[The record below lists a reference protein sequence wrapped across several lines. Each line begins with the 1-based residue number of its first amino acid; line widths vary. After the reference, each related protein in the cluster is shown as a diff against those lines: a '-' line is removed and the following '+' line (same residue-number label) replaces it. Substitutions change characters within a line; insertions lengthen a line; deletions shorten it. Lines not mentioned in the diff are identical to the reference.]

1 MSNDFLSK
9 INNLSDKEKN
19 ITFQILKDLA
29 KNGKSAALENIKY
42 ADYAEIPVDIE
53 TFLKDPR
60 YLGKALVDEEG
71 RFTVFPYWVDMLKK
85 LFPTN
90 LDTTY
95 NNLILSGAIGL
106 GKSFIAVICML
117 YMLYRTMCL
126 KNPYTHY
133 GLQEI
138 DHITFSLMNIT
149 MEAAKGV
156 AWAKLQEI
164 VQKSPW
170 FLERGTLSK
179 SLQPQWQPNGGIE
192 LVCGSQPRHVI
203 GRCVFC
209 SFEDEISFQLNQD
222 IDKQKKKAM
231 TLISSIDAR
240 MQSRFM
246 KGEKLPTLHIL
257 ASSKRTDQSFLE
269 SYIDLK
275 RRNDSKST
283 LIIDEPQWV
292 IRTDKDSPKKFP
304 VAVGNKFLEN
314 EVLPI
319 DSDETLLQE
328 YRDKGYSIL
337 MVPIGYYEK
346 FIDDIDIALT
356 DIAGIS
362 TSNTTRYIS
371 GARWSTCRDN
381 SLKNPFTKE
390 IITVGNALDDQA
402 QYSDFFDLSL
412 IPRDMISK
420 PLYIHLDMSMTG
432 DKTGIAG
439 VWIKGKKIGKDQE
452 LQSKDLVFQI
462 AFSVSIKAPKGHQI
476 SFEKNRNFIR
486 WLKQQG
492 FNIKEITSDT
502 FQSADLQQQ
511 LSAEGFNCKILS
523 VDRVQDKVCLPYQ
536 YFKSS
541 IYENRIV
548 TYQTNLLTEEIVG
561 LVRYE
566 NGKVDHDPSGI
577 NCFTGDTKI
586 SLVDGREI
594 RIDDLIEEVK
604 SGKINFVYSF
614 NHEKNKIE
622 PKQVIDGWCSGIS
635 NKIVEIILDNGEK
648 IRCTP
653 NHKFMLRDGYYCEA
667 KDLICG
673 DSLMPLYRKYP
684 DKGLSNYRM
693 YYDPME
699 DKWHYEHRQF
709 VEEVLDEKYLVHH
722 KDCNPKNN
730 NPTNLIWCS
739 ADAHQKIHGELQTG
753 AQSIEANQKRADS
766 TRKWWAENKD
776 TDIGLQR
783 VARYYN
789 GKSLDEIRK
798 IRLEKQKNK
807 KERIVAINNLFNI
820 DFESLSKEEKQT
832 YNQKYNN
839 YLRGYDVFTDKEK
852 LTNEKRKRAEEYFN
866 CDYSTLSENE
876 RRALSIKYARIEDP
890 TYQEKVSL
898 AVSNNHKEGKY
909 KKAYEALQKCN
920 EESHKRK
927 LEKYY
932 ASDRYK
938 EILEINALYGIDYE
952 SLPHNKKISYIHR
965 YHNSKKKDLKNHK
978 IISITIYDSS
988 EPVYDITVS
997 DNHNFALSAG
1007 VFVHNSKDQ
1016 VDAVCGATYNASL
1029 HAEEYAFDYGET
1041 LETFIDS
1048 NQGIDGSLKKQISA
1062 DFEEELKSAFSK
1074 PVIDDSDRFMDF
1086 GFGKA
1091 QVYGQQYLSEGILVW

>member
-1 MSNDFLSK
+1 MK
-9 INNLSDKEKN
+9 I
-19 ITFQILKDLA
+19 
-29 KNGKSAALENIKY
+29 KSIKKIVLESPKQY
-42 ADYAEIPVDIE
+42 YDIINAY
-53 TFLKDPR
+53 P
-60 YLGKALVDEEG
+60 
-71 RFTVFPYWVDMLKK
+71 
-85 LFPTN
+85 
-90 LDTTY
+90 Y
-95 NNLILSGAIGL
+95 NNFLIQT
-106 GKSFIAVICML
+106 KSS
-117 YMLYRTMCL
+117 
-126 KNPYTHY
+126 
-133 GLQEI
+133 Q
-138 DHITFSLMNIT
+138 
-149 MEAAKGV
+149 
-156 AWAKLQEI
+156 I
-164 VQKSPW
+164 VSH
-170 FLERGTLSK
+170 
-179 SLQPQWQPNGGIE
+179 N
-192 LVCGSQPRHVI
+192 
-203 GRCVFC
+203 C

-314 EVLPI
+314 EVLPV

-439 VWIKGKKIGKDQE
+439 VWIKGKKIGKDQG
-452 LQSKDLVFQI
+452 LQSKDLVFQV

-523 VDRVQDKVCLPYQ
+523 VDRVQDKICLPYQ

-594 RIDDLIEEVK
+594 RIDDLIKEVK

-614 NHEKNKIE
+614 NREKNKIE

-635 NKIVEIILDNGEK
+635 NKIVEIILDNEEK

-653 NHKFMLRDGYYCEA
+653 NHKFMLRDGSYCEA

-693 YYDPME
+693 YYNPME
-699 DKWHYEHRQF
+699 DMWHYEHRQF

-722 KDCNPKNN
+722 KDCNSKNN

-739 ADAHQKIHGELQTG
+739 TGAHQKIHSELQTG

-766 TRKWWAENKD
+766 TRKWQAENKD
-776 TDIGLQR
+776 TDI
-783 VARYYN
+783 
-789 GKSLDEIRK
+789 
-798 IRLEKQKNK
+798 
-807 KERIVAINNLFNI
+807 
-820 DFESLSKEEKQT
+820 
-832 YNQKYNN
+832 
-839 YLRGYDVFTDKEK
+839 DK
-852 LTNEKRKRAEEYFN
+852 
-866 CDYSTLSENE
+866 C
-876 RRALSIKYARIEDP
+876 
-890 TYQEKVSL
+890 
-898 AVSNNHKEGKY
+898 
-909 KKAYEALQKCN
+909 
-920 EESHKRK
+920 
-927 LEKYY
+927 
-932 ASDRYK
+932 K

>member
-1 MSNDFLSK
+1 
-9 INNLSDKEKN
+9 
-19 ITFQILKDLA
+19 
-29 KNGKSAALENIKY
+29 
-42 ADYAEIPVDIE
+42 
-53 TFLKDPR
+53 
-60 YLGKALVDEEG
+60 
-71 RFTVFPYWVDMLKK
+71 
-85 LFPTN
+85 
-90 LDTTY
+90 
-95 NNLILSGAIGL
+95 
-106 GKSFIAVICML
+106 
-117 YMLYRTMCL
+117 
-126 KNPYTHY
+126 
-133 GLQEI
+133 
-138 DHITFSLMNIT
+138 MNIT

-439 VWIKGKKIGKDQE
+439 VWIKGKKIGKDQG
-452 LQSKDLVFQI
+452 LQSKDLVFQV

-523 VDRVQDKVCLPYQ
+523 VDRVQDKICLPYQ

-594 RIDDLIEEVK
+594 RIDDLIKEVK

-653 NHKFMLRDGYYCEA
+653 NHKFMLRDGSYCEA

-709 VEEVLDEKYLVHH
+709 VEEVLDEKHLVHH
-722 KDCNPKNN
+722 KDCNSKNN
-730 NPTNLIWCS
+730 NPTNLIWYS
-739 ADAHQKIHGELQTG
+739 TGAHQKIHNELQTG

-776 TDIGLQR
+776 TDI
-783 VARYYN
+783 
-789 GKSLDEIRK
+789 
-798 IRLEKQKNK
+798 
-807 KERIVAINNLFNI
+807 
-820 DFESLSKEEKQT
+820 
-832 YNQKYNN
+832 
-839 YLRGYDVFTDKEK
+839 DK
-852 LTNEKRKRAEEYFN
+852 
-866 CDYSTLSENE
+866 C
-876 RRALSIKYARIEDP
+876 
-890 TYQEKVSL
+890 
-898 AVSNNHKEGKY
+898 
-909 KKAYEALQKCN
+909 
-920 EESHKRK
+920 
-927 LEKYY
+927 
-932 ASDRYK
+932 K

-1074 PVIDDSDRFMDF
+1074 PVIDDSNRFMDF

>member
-1 MSNDFLSK
+1 MNYLSW
-9 INNLSDKEKN
+9 
-19 ITFQILKDLA
+19 
-29 KNGKSAALENIKY
+29 
-42 ADYAEIPVDIE
+42 
-53 TFLKDPR
+53 R
-60 YLGKALVDEEG
+60 
-71 RFTVFPYWVDMLKK
+71 LKK
-85 LFPTN
+85 MKIKSIKKIVLESPKQYYDIIN
-90 LDTTY
+90 AYPY
-95 NNLILSGAIGL
+95 NNFLIQT
-106 GKSFIAVICML
+106 KSS
-117 YMLYRTMCL
+117 
-126 KNPYTHY
+126 
-133 GLQEI
+133 Q
-138 DHITFSLMNIT
+138 
-149 MEAAKGV
+149 
-156 AWAKLQEI
+156 I
-164 VQKSPW
+164 VSH
-170 FLERGTLSK
+170 
-179 SLQPQWQPNGGIE
+179 N
-192 LVCGSQPRHVI
+192 
-203 GRCVFC
+203 C

-314 EVLPI
+314 EVLPV

-439 VWIKGKKIGKDQE
+439 VWIKGKKIGKDQG
-452 LQSKDLVFQI
+452 LQSKDLVFQV

-653 NHKFMLRDGYYCEA
+653 NHKFMLRDGSYCEA

-709 VEEVLDEKYLVHH
+709 VEEEVLDEKHLVHH

-739 ADAHQKIHGELQTG
+739 TGAHQKIHNELQTG
-753 AQSIEANQKRADS
+753 TQSIEANQKRADS
-766 TRKWWAENKD
+766 TRKWQAENKD
-776 TDIGLQR
+776 TDID
-783 VARYYN
+783 
-789 GKSLDEIRK
+789 KC
-798 IRLEKQKNK
+798 
-807 KERIVAINNLFNI
+807 KE
-820 DFESLSKEEKQT
+820 T
-832 YNQKYNN
+832 
-839 YLRGYDVFTDKEK
+839 
-852 LTNEKRKRAEEYFN
+852 
-866 CDYSTLSENE
+866 
-876 RRALSIKYARIEDP
+876 
-890 TYQEKVSL
+890 
-898 AVSNNHKEGKY
+898 
-909 KKAYEALQKCN
+909 
-920 EESHKRK
+920 
-927 LEKYY
+927 
-932 ASDRYK
+932 
-938 EILEINALYGIDYE
+938 LEINALYGIDYE
-952 SLPHNKKISYIHR
+952 SLPHNKKIRYIHR
-965 YHNSKKKDLKNHK
+965 YHSSKKKDLKNHK

>member
-1 MSNDFLSK
+1 MK
-9 INNLSDKEKN
+9 I
-19 ITFQILKDLA
+19 
-29 KNGKSAALENIKY
+29 KSIKKIVLESPKQY
-42 ADYAEIPVDIE
+42 YDIINAY
-53 TFLKDPR
+53 P
-60 YLGKALVDEEG
+60 
-71 RFTVFPYWVDMLKK
+71 
-85 LFPTN
+85 
-90 LDTTY
+90 Y
-95 NNLILSGAIGL
+95 NNFLIQT
-106 GKSFIAVICML
+106 KSS
-117 YMLYRTMCL
+117 
-126 KNPYTHY
+126 
-133 GLQEI
+133 Q
-138 DHITFSLMNIT
+138 
-149 MEAAKGV
+149 
-156 AWAKLQEI
+156 I
-164 VQKSPW
+164 VSH
-170 FLERGTLSK
+170 
-179 SLQPQWQPNGGIE
+179 N
-192 LVCGSQPRHVI
+192 
-203 GRCVFC
+203 C

-314 EVLPI
+314 EVLPV

-346 FIDDIDIALT
+346 FIDDIAIALT

-594 RIDDLIEEVK
+594 RIDDLIKEVK

-653 NHKFMLRDGYYCEA
+653 NHKFMLRDGSYCEA

-739 ADAHQKIHGELQTG
+739 TGAHQKIHNELQTG

-789 GKSLDEIRK
+789 GKSLNEIRK

-909 KKAYEALQKCN
+909 KKTYEALQKYN

-1074 PVIDDSDRFMDF
+1074 PVIDDSNKFMDF

>member
-1 MSNDFLSK
+1 MK
-9 INNLSDKEKN
+9 I
-19 ITFQILKDLA
+19 
-29 KNGKSAALENIKY
+29 KSIKKIVLESPKQY
-42 ADYAEIPVDIE
+42 YDIINAY
-53 TFLKDPR
+53 P
-60 YLGKALVDEEG
+60 
-71 RFTVFPYWVDMLKK
+71 
-85 LFPTN
+85 
-90 LDTTY
+90 Y
-95 NNLILSGAIGL
+95 NNFLIQT
-106 GKSFIAVICML
+106 KSS
-117 YMLYRTMCL
+117 
-126 KNPYTHY
+126 
-133 GLQEI
+133 Q
-138 DHITFSLMNIT
+138 
-149 MEAAKGV
+149 
-156 AWAKLQEI
+156 I
-164 VQKSPW
+164 VSH
-170 FLERGTLSK
+170 
-179 SLQPQWQPNGGIE
+179 N
-192 LVCGSQPRHVI
+192 
-203 GRCVFC
+203 C

-314 EVLPI
+314 EVLPV

-439 VWIKGKKIGKDQE
+439 VWIKGKKIGKDQG
-452 LQSKDLVFQI
+452 LQSKDLVFQV

-523 VDRVQDKVCLPYQ
+523 VDRVQDKICLPYQ

-653 NHKFMLRDGYYCEA
+653 NHKFMLRDGSYCEA

-766 TRKWWAENKD
+766 TRKWQAENKD
-776 TDIGLQR
+776 TDI
-783 VARYYN
+783 
-789 GKSLDEIRK
+789 
-798 IRLEKQKNK
+798 
-807 KERIVAINNLFNI
+807 
-820 DFESLSKEEKQT
+820 
-832 YNQKYNN
+832 
-839 YLRGYDVFTDKEK
+839 DK
-852 LTNEKRKRAEEYFN
+852 
-866 CDYSTLSENE
+866 C
-876 RRALSIKYARIEDP
+876 
-890 TYQEKVSL
+890 
-898 AVSNNHKEGKY
+898 
-909 KKAYEALQKCN
+909 
-920 EESHKRK
+920 
-927 LEKYY
+927 
-932 ASDRYK
+932 K

-965 YHNSKKKDLKNHK
+965 YYNSKKKDLKNHK

-1048 NQGIDGSLKKQISA
+1048 NQGIDGSLKKQISV

-1074 PVIDDSDRFMDF
+1074 PVIDDNDRFMDF

>member
-1 MSNDFLSK
+1 MK
-9 INNLSDKEKN
+9 I
-19 ITFQILKDLA
+19 
-29 KNGKSAALENIKY
+29 KSIKKIVLESPKQY
-42 ADYAEIPVDIE
+42 YDIINAY
-53 TFLKDPR
+53 P
-60 YLGKALVDEEG
+60 
-71 RFTVFPYWVDMLKK
+71 
-85 LFPTN
+85 
-90 LDTTY
+90 Y
-95 NNLILSGAIGL
+95 NNFLIQT
-106 GKSFIAVICML
+106 KSS
-117 YMLYRTMCL
+117 
-126 KNPYTHY
+126 
-133 GLQEI
+133 Q
-138 DHITFSLMNIT
+138 
-149 MEAAKGV
+149 
-156 AWAKLQEI
+156 I
-164 VQKSPW
+164 VSH
-170 FLERGTLSK
+170 
-179 SLQPQWQPNGGIE
+179 N
-192 LVCGSQPRHVI
+192 
-203 GRCVFC
+203 C

-319 DSDETLLQE
+319 DSDDTLLQE

-594 RIDDLIEEVK
+594 RIDDLIKEVK

-635 NKIVEIILDNGEK
+635 NKIVEIILDNEEK

-653 NHKFMLRDGYYCEA
+653 NHKFMLRDGSYCEA

-699 DKWHYEHRQF
+699 DMWHYEHRQF

-722 KDCNPKNN
+722 KDCNSKNN

-739 ADAHQKIHGELQTG
+739 TGAHQKIHSELQTG

-776 TDIGLQR
+776 TDI
-783 VARYYN
+783 
-789 GKSLDEIRK
+789 D
-798 IRLEKQKNK
+798 
-807 KERIVAINNLFNI
+807 
-820 DFESLSKEEKQT
+820 
-832 YNQKYNN
+832 
-839 YLRGYDVFTDKEK
+839 
-852 LTNEKRKRAEEYFN
+852 
-866 CDYSTLSENE
+866 
-876 RRALSIKYARIEDP
+876 
-890 TYQEKVSL
+890 
-898 AVSNNHKEGKY
+898 
-909 KKAYEALQKCN
+909 
-920 EESHKRK
+920 
-927 LEKYY
+927 
-932 ASDRYK
+932 K

-952 SLPHNKKISYIHR
+952 SLPHNKKISYIRR

-1074 PVIDDSDRFMDF
+1074 PVIDDSNRFMDF

>member
-1 MSNDFLSK
+1 MK
-9 INNLSDKEKN
+9 I
-19 ITFQILKDLA
+19 
-29 KNGKSAALENIKY
+29 KSIKKIVLESPKQY
-42 ADYAEIPVDIE
+42 YDIINAY
-53 TFLKDPR
+53 P
-60 YLGKALVDEEG
+60 
-71 RFTVFPYWVDMLKK
+71 
-85 LFPTN
+85 
-90 LDTTY
+90 Y
-95 NNLILSGAIGL
+95 NNFLIQT
-106 GKSFIAVICML
+106 KSS
-117 YMLYRTMCL
+117 
-126 KNPYTHY
+126 
-133 GLQEI
+133 Q
-138 DHITFSLMNIT
+138 
-149 MEAAKGV
+149 
-156 AWAKLQEI
+156 I
-164 VQKSPW
+164 VSH
-170 FLERGTLSK
+170 
-179 SLQPQWQPNGGIE
+179 N
-192 LVCGSQPRHVI
+192 
-203 GRCVFC
+203 C

-314 EVLPI
+314 EVLPV

-439 VWIKGKKIGKDQE
+439 VWIKGKKIGKDQG
-452 LQSKDLVFQI
+452 LQSKDLVFQV

-523 VDRVQDKVCLPYQ
+523 VDRVQNKVCLPYQ

-594 RIDDLIEEVK
+594 RIDDLIKEVK

-653 NHKFMLRDGYYCEA
+653 NHKFMLRDGSYCEA

-699 DKWHYEHRQF
+699 DMWHYEHRQF

-722 KDCNPKNN
+722 KDGNSKNN

-739 ADAHQKIHGELQTG
+739 TGAHQKIHSELQTG

-776 TDIGLQR
+776 TDI
-783 VARYYN
+783 
-789 GKSLDEIRK
+789 
-798 IRLEKQKNK
+798 
-807 KERIVAINNLFNI
+807 
-820 DFESLSKEEKQT
+820 
-832 YNQKYNN
+832 
-839 YLRGYDVFTDKEK
+839 DK
-852 LTNEKRKRAEEYFN
+852 
-866 CDYSTLSENE
+866 
-876 RRALSIKYARIEDP
+876 
-890 TYQEKVSL
+890 
-898 AVSNNHKEGKY
+898 
-909 KKAYEALQKCN
+909 
-920 EESHKRK
+920 
-927 LEKYY
+927 
-932 ASDRYK
+932 YK

-978 IISITIYDSS
+978 IISITVYDSS

-1074 PVIDDSDRFMDF
+1074 PVIDDSDKFIDF

>member
-1 MSNDFLSK
+1 MK
-9 INNLSDKEKN
+9 I
-19 ITFQILKDLA
+19 
-29 KNGKSAALENIKY
+29 KSIKKIVLESPKQY
-42 ADYAEIPVDIE
+42 YDIINAY
-53 TFLKDPR
+53 P
-60 YLGKALVDEEG
+60 
-71 RFTVFPYWVDMLKK
+71 
-85 LFPTN
+85 
-90 LDTTY
+90 Y
-95 NNLILSGAIGL
+95 NNFLIQT
-106 GKSFIAVICML
+106 KSS
-117 YMLYRTMCL
+117 
-126 KNPYTHY
+126 
-133 GLQEI
+133 Q
-138 DHITFSLMNIT
+138 
-149 MEAAKGV
+149 
-156 AWAKLQEI
+156 I
-164 VQKSPW
+164 VSH
-170 FLERGTLSK
+170 
-179 SLQPQWQPNGGIE
+179 N
-192 LVCGSQPRHVI
+192 
-203 GRCVFC
+203 C

-314 EVLPI
+314 EVLPV

-346 FIDDIDIALT
+346 FVDDIDIALT

-439 VWIKGKKIGKDQE
+439 VWIKGKKISKDQG
-452 LQSKDLVFQI
+452 LQSKDLVFQV

-594 RIDDLIEEVK
+594 RIDDLIKEVK

-653 NHKFMLRDGYYCEA
+653 NHKFMLRDGSYCEA

-709 VEEVLDEKYLVHH
+709 VEEVLDEKHLVHH

-739 ADAHQKIHGELQTG
+739 TGAHQKIHSELQTG
-753 AQSIEANQKRADS
+753 TQSIEANQKIADS
-766 TRKWWAENKD
+766 TRKWQAENKD
-776 TDIGLQR
+776 TDI
-783 VARYYN
+783 
-789 GKSLDEIRK
+789 
-798 IRLEKQKNK
+798 
-807 KERIVAINNLFNI
+807 
-820 DFESLSKEEKQT
+820 
-832 YNQKYNN
+832 
-839 YLRGYDVFTDKEK
+839 DK
-852 LTNEKRKRAEEYFN
+852 
-866 CDYSTLSENE
+866 C
-876 RRALSIKYARIEDP
+876 
-890 TYQEKVSL
+890 
-898 AVSNNHKEGKY
+898 
-909 KKAYEALQKCN
+909 
-920 EESHKRK
+920 
-927 LEKYY
+927 
-932 ASDRYK
+932 K

-978 IISITIYDSS
+978 IISITVYDSS

>member
-1 MSNDFLSK
+1 MKIKSIKKIVLESPKQYYDVINAYPYHNFLIQTNS
-9 INNLSDKEKN
+9 S
-19 ITFQILKDLA
+19 QIVSH
-29 KNGKSAALENIKY
+29 N
-42 ADYAEIPVDIE
+42 
-53 TFLKDPR
+53 
-60 YLGKALVDEEG
+60 
-71 RFTVFPYWVDMLKK
+71 
-85 LFPTN
+85 
-90 LDTTY
+90 
-95 NNLILSGAIGL
+95 
-106 GKSFIAVICML
+106 
-117 YMLYRTMCL
+117 
-126 KNPYTHY
+126 
-133 GLQEI
+133 
-138 DHITFSLMNIT
+138 
-149 MEAAKGV
+149 
-156 AWAKLQEI
+156 
-164 VQKSPW
+164 
-170 FLERGTLSK
+170 
-179 SLQPQWQPNGGIE
+179 
-192 LVCGSQPRHVI
+192 
-203 GRCVFC
+203 C

-439 VWIKGKKIGKDQE
+439 VWIKGKKIGKDQG
-452 LQSKDLVFQI
+452 LQSKDLVFQV

-523 VDRVQDKVCLPYQ
+523 VDRVQDKICLPYQ

-594 RIDDLIEEVK
+594 RIDDLIKEVK

-635 NKIVEIILDNGEK
+635 NKMVEIILDNGEK

-653 NHKFMLRDGYYCEA
+653 NHKFMLRDGSYCEA

-722 KDCNPKNN
+722 KDGNSKNN

-739 ADAHQKIHGELQTG
+739 TGAHQKIHSELQTD

-766 TRKWWAENKD
+766 TRKWQAENKD
-776 TDIGLQR
+776 TDI
-783 VARYYN
+783 
-789 GKSLDEIRK
+789 
-798 IRLEKQKNK
+798 
-807 KERIVAINNLFNI
+807 
-820 DFESLSKEEKQT
+820 
-832 YNQKYNN
+832 
-839 YLRGYDVFTDKEK
+839 DK
-852 LTNEKRKRAEEYFN
+852 
-866 CDYSTLSENE
+866 C
-876 RRALSIKYARIEDP
+876 
-890 TYQEKVSL
+890 
-898 AVSNNHKEGKY
+898 
-909 KKAYEALQKCN
+909 
-920 EESHKRK
+920 
-927 LEKYY
+927 
-932 ASDRYK
+932 K

-965 YHNSKKKDLKNHK
+965 YHSSKKKDLKNHK